1 MRPRA
6 ILALV
11 LAVVGSAACGAGVR
25 WERPGGTEAE
35 RRRDETNCAA
45 LANRDHSVPAPRGMT
60 SSSTRRGQDG
70 IELVT
75 VRDFDSGAFDE
86 CMKTRGYQQVPG
98 RSPS

>member
-1 MRPRA
+1 
-6 ILALV
+6 
-11 LAVVGSAACGAGVR
+11 
-25 WERPGGTEAE
+25 
-35 RRRDETNCAA
+35 
-45 LANRDHSVPAPRGMT
+45 MT